1 MPENPATP
9 TPLLL
14 VDGFNLLW
22 AGTFG
27 FPAPIFS
34 RDKSRELT
42 GLFAFFALL
51 RATIRDDLDVAQP
64 EVLVVF
70 DGEHGTAGRVAADLE
85 YKANREATP
94 EALKPLRFLAPVK
107 DGLDAYGIRWV
118 KVDDAEAD
126 DVIATLATRAAASRP
141 VLVMSR
147 DMDFYQLLNDDVRIL
162 NRSRKAAQRI
172 ITADEVLAR
181 YGVTPDQRPAF
192 RALTG
197 DKSDNIAG
205 IRGIGPKV
213 AATLLRDGMRLRDLP
228 GSGRLTGARGAAITT
243 AWTNVLRWETVI
255 TVNRDVDIP
264 GGALTGQASPQLP
277 KPADVVE
284 GLGLW

>member
-1 MPENPATP
+1 MPENPSAP
-9 TPLLL
+9 APLLL

-34 RDKSRELT
+34 RDKTRELT
-42 GLFAFFALL
+42 GVFAFFALL
-51 RATIRDDLDVAQP
+51 RATIRDDLDVAPP

-70 DGEHGTAGRVAADLE
+70 DGEHGTTDRVATDQE

-94 EALKPLRFLAPVK
+94 EALKPLQFLAPVK
-107 DGLDAYGIRWV
+107 HGLDAHGIRWV
-118 KVDDAEAD
+118 EVENAEAD
-126 DVIATLATRAAASRP
+126 DVIATLATRAATTRP

-147 DMDFYQLLNDDVRIL
+147 DMDFYQLLDDRVRIL
-162 NRSRKAAQRI
+162 NRSRKSSQRI

-181 YGVTPDQRPAF
+181 YGVTPAQWPAF

-197 DKSDNIAG
+197 DKSDNIPG
-205 IRGIGPKV
+205 VRGIGPKV

-228 GSGRLTGARGAAITT
+228 DSGRLTGANGTAIIT
-243 AWTNVLRWETVI
+243 AWADVLRWEGMI
-255 TVNRDVDIP
+255 TMRRNMDVP
-264 GGALTGQASPQLP
+264 VALASTASPQLP
-277 KPADVVE
+277 KPAAVVE
-284 GLGLW
+284 KLGLW

>member
-1 MPENPATP
+1 MPKTPVTPA
-9 TPLLL
+9 PLLL

-51 RATIRDDLDVAQP
+51 RATIRDDLDVAPP

-70 DGEHGTAGRVAADLE
+70 DGEHGAADRVATDQD

-94 EALKPLRFLAPVK
+94 EALKPLQFLAPVK

-118 KVDDAEAD
+118 EVDDAEAD

-147 DMDFYQLLNDDVRIL
+147 DMDFYQLLTNHVRIL
-162 NRSRKAAQRI
+162 NRSRKSSQRI
-172 ITADEVLAR
+172 ITAEEVLAR
-181 YGVTPDQRPAF
+181 YGVTPVQWPAF

-197 DKSDNIAG
+197 DKSDNIPG
-205 IRGIGPKV
+205 VRGIGPKL
-213 AATLLRDGMRLRDLP
+213 AAALLRDGLPLRDLP
-228 GSGRLTGARGAAITT
+228 GSGRLTGTKGAAITT
-243 AWTNVLRWETVI
+243 AWANVLRWEAMI
-255 TVNRDVDIP
+255 TVCRDLDVPIV
-264 GGALTGQASPQLP
+264 LSGQASPQLP

-284 GLGLW
+284 KLGLW